1 VAIGDGPELE
11 HREVRSPGESRARAC
26 PRMRPSEEREIRS
39 VLSFCVGT
47 GY

>member
-26 PRMRPSEEREIRS
+26 PGCDLPKSAKSDRCSLS
-39 VLSFCVGT
+39 VWVPVI
-47 GY
+47 